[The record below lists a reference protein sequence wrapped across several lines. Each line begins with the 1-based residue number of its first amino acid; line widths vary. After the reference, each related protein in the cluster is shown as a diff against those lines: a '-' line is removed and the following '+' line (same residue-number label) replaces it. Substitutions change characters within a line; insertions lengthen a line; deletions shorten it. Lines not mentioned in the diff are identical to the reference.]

1 MFSLLGSLLLL
12 VTGVTAVCPIPAI
25 YIEPTITRPFAIQ
38 VQNASYPVVHNRL
51 MNLWQAGGG
60 DQHLYLSPAG
70 TPTSNLTLVD
80 GVITRL
86 PIRAV
91 INGEYTATD
100 NTTKLFMTQRGD
112 PRAFFDVGYGCNQT
126 DDKLQTELH
135 FRGRGTLPGGHIC
148 VRLASGNRYEFRY
161 SPPGNTASGRLCI
174 KVTLAIMFQETAVVE
189 EARELDG

>member
-1 MFSLLGSLLLL
+1 MITMAFNAEEEKTKPVLLYQPQTIWGPVFFSFLLYKRPYPAGPGHGRVPRSHPHPDLPNTVNIPMFSLLGSLLLL

-70 TPTSNLTLVD
+70 TPTSNLTLID

-91 INGEYTATD
+91 INGEVNYIR
-100 NTTKLFMTQRGD
+100 Q
-112 PRAFFDVGYGCNQT
+112 
-126 DDKLQTELH
+126 
-135 FRGRGTLPGGHIC
+135 I
-148 VRLASGNRYEFRY
+148 
-161 SPPGNTASGRLCI
+161 RLCRRLI
-174 KVTLAIMFQETAVVE
+174 RVMGE
-189 EARELDG
+189 